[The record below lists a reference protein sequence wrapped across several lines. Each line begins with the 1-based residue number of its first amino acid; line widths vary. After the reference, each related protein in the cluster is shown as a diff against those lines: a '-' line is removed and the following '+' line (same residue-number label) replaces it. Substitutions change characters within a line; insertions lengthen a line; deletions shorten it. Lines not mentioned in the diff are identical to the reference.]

1 MDSWQFTFLLAVSF
15 VVYGAVSRQGSFA
28 EVGSM
33 KGDLVS
39 GSDSGLDEKSRFM
52 VIGLG
57 NPGREHRYNRH
68 NLGFM
73 VLDQLGARH
82 EIKLSRVQSQ
92 ALIGS
97 GKIEN
102 RSVILVKPMTY
113 MNLSGRSVGTLSR
126 YYRIPL
132 SKLLI
137 TYDEIDL
144 PFSVVRIRASGGSG
158 GHNGMKSIIE
168 QLGTDFPRIRIG
180 IGRPAGRMDPADYV
194 LQNFSKEEREAVGGV
209 LDRAVDAIDLFLL
222 EGINSA
228 MNRYNRTPEEE

>member
-1 MDSWQFTFLLAVSF
+1 VVSF
-15 VVYGAVSRQGSFA
+15 AVFGAVSRQGSFA
-28 EVGSM
+28 EVGSVNR
-33 KGDLVS
+33 DLAAES
-39 GSDSGLDEKSRFM
+39 YSGLDDKSKFM

-57 NPGREHRYNRH
+57 NPGRKHRHNRH

-73 VLDQLGARH
+73 VLDKLAACH

-92 ALIGS
+92 SLIGS
-97 GKIEN
+97 GVIES

-132 SKLLI
+132 NKLVV

-144 PFSVVRIRASGGSG
+144 PFGIVRIRGSGGSG

-168 QLGTDFPRIRIG
+168 HLGSDFPRIRIG
-180 IGRPAGRMDPADYV
+180 VGRPSGRMDPAAYV
-194 LQNFSKEEREAVGGV
+194 LQNFSKEEREVVGGIV
-209 LDRAVDAIDLFLL
+209 DRTVDAIELFLR

-228 MNRYNRTPEEE
+228 MNMYNQISEEE